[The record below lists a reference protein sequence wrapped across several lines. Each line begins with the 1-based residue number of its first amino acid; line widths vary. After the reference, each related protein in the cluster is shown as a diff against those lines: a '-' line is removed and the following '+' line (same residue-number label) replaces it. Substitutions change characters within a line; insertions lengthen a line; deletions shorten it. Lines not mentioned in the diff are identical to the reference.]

1 LPNLGGFSMKQASV
15 SSADQRG
22 GKRQSGF
29 GGLLDPDQAPY
40 RQEYSVTGLFA
51 CCRAVTALRRAE
63 WRSSIFLSLQNILGV
78 WRATN

>member
-1 LPNLGGFSMKQASV
+1 MRPLLAPNLGGFSMKQASV

-40 RQEYSVTGLFA
+40 RQEY
-51 CCRAVTALRRAE
+51 
-63 WRSSIFLSLQNILGV
+63 
-78 WRATN
+78 